1 MKRKEMNARNGA
13 VQIHAATQRSLF
25 WLFFFHLS
33 VVITSYKGT
42 DEGNRRQ
49 ISSHVEQDDEDR
61 LAPRASRIS

>member
-1 MKRKEMNARNGA
+1 MKRKEINARNGA

-25 WLFFFHLS
+25 WGFFSICLLS
-33 VVITSYKGT
+33 SLHKGT

-49 ISSHVEQDDEDR
+49 IFSHVEEDDEDR